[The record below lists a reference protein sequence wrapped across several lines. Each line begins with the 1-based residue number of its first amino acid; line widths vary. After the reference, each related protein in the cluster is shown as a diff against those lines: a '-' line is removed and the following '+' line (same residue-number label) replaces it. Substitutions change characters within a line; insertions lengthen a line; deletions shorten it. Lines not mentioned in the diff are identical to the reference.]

1 MTDNADPQWR
11 PAVAEPLEADSFRP
25 LSASVALEIG
35 AASMC
40 GAQRAHNTDHY
51 LVLRVGRMQ
60 ETLATSL
67 AAADLP
73 PPFEEYAYALLVA
86 DGMGKQGAGTRA
98 SRVALSALAH
108 VAIRFGKW
116 NVRVGPESAGD
127 ITAQADF
134 FYRRMNDALLRA
146 RWGEFHLTDM
156 ATSLTALYIAET
168 DLFFAHV
175 GHSRAFL
182 FRRGLL
188 TQLTTD
194 HTLQQQRQGAVGPS
208 ALEGAS
214 SDLGHVVTE
223 TIGGRATGPNVSIEH
238 IKLSSGDRLLLCT
251 NGLTD
256 VVSDDQIADTL
267 ALQRRPR
274 DDCQRLL
281 DLARAAGSP
290 DDVTALV
297 ADYRLRAEPRRA
309 A

>member
-1 MTDNADPQWR
+1 MTDKADPQWR
-11 PAVAEPLEADSFRP
+11 PSVAQALESETFRP
-25 LSASVALEIG
+25 LSASVALEVG

-40 GAQRAHNTDHY
+40 GAKNEHNTDHY
-51 LVLRVGRMQ
+51 LVIRTGRMQ
-60 ETLATSL
+60 ETLTTSL

-86 DGMGKQGAGTRA
+86 DGMGKHGAGTRA

-116 NVRVGPESAGD
+116 NVRVGAETAAE
-127 ITAQADF
+127 ITAQGDF
-134 FYRRMNDALLRA
+134 FYRRVNDAVLRA

-156 ATSLTALYIAET
+156 ATSLTALYIAES

-182 FRRGLL
+182 FRHGLL

-194 HTLQQQRQGAVGPS
+194 HTLQQQRRTAGPS

-214 SDLGHVVTE
+214 SDLSHVVTE
-223 TIGGRATGPNVSIEH
+223 TIGGRASGPIVQIEH
-238 IKLSSGDRLLLCT
+238 VRLASGDRLLLCT

-256 VVSDDQIADTL
+256 VVTDDQIADTL
-267 ALQRRPR
+267 ALQRRPS
-274 DDCQRLL
+274 DDCHRLL

-297 ADYRLRAEPRRA
+297 ADYRVRAESRRA